1 MGMIL
6 KAQSLSKSFMG
17 IHALS
22 EVSLHVVKGE
32 ILGVIGPNGAGK
44 TTLFNVLTGLFDADT
59 GRIEFSGHAITRLMP
74 HRRVR
79 LGMARTFQNLE
90 IFRDMSVLENVMVG
104 GHSRLKAGYWRSMLC
119 TWGKRKEEKTLREE
133 SLALLDR
140 LGIGE
145 MAHEAAVSLS
155 YGNQRRVE
163 IARALAA
170 RPSILFLDEPAAGMN
185 PKETQEISELIVRLK
200 GELDLSVV
208 IIEHDMNLI
217 MDICDRIVVMTEGR
231 VLCSGVPGEIR
242 KDPRVLEAYLG
253 GEIV

>member
-1 MGMIL
+1 MIL
-6 KAQSLSKSFMG
+6 KAQDLSKSFMG

-22 EVSLHVVKGE
+22 EVSMTVMKGE

-44 TTLFNVLTGLFDADT
+44 TTLFNVLTGMFQPDG
-59 GRIEFSGHAITRLMP
+59 GRIELEGKPITRLMP
-74 HRRVR
+74 YRRVR

-104 GHSRLKAGYWRSMLC
+104 GHSRLGAGFWRSMLSIPG
-119 TWGKRKEEKTLREE
+119 TMKEEKRIRQE
-133 SLALLDR
+133 SMALLDL
-140 LGIGE
+140 LGIAG
-145 MAHEAAVSLS
+145 MAHEPAVSLS

-170 RPSILFLDEPAAGMN
+170 KPTIIFLDEPAAGMN
-185 PKETQEISELIVRLK
+185 PKETQDLSELIVRLK
-200 GELDLSVV
+200 NELALTVV

-231 VLCSGVPGEIR
+231 VLCSGLPSEIR

>member
-1 MGMIL
+1 MIL
-6 KAQSLSKSFMG
+6 KAQNLSKRFMG

-22 EVSLHVVKGE
+22 DVSLEVIRGE

-44 TTLFNVLTGLFDADT
+44 TTLFNVLTGLFNPET
-59 GRIEFSGHAITRLMP
+59 GHIELDGSAITRFMP

-104 GHSRLKAGYWRSMLC
+104 GHSRLKAGFWQSMLC
-119 TWGKRKEEKTLREE
+119 TFGKMKEEKNLRKE
-133 SLALLDR
+133 SMALLDL
-140 LGIGE
+140 LGIMD
-145 MAHEAAVSLS
+145 MAHEPAVSLS

-170 RPSILFLDEPAAGMN
+170 RPTIIFLDEPAAGMN
-185 PKETQEISELIVRLK
+185 PRETQDLSELIVRLK
-200 GELDLSVV
+200 AELKLTVV

-217 MDICDRIVVMTEGR
+217 MDVCDRIVVMTEGR
-231 VLCSGVPGEIR
+231 VLCSGLPAEIR

>member
-1 MGMIL
+1 VL
-6 KAQSLSKSFMG
+6 QAASLSKHFMG
-17 IHALS
+17 IQALS
-22 EVSLHVVKGE
+22 DVSLEVIQGE

-44 TTLFNVLTGLFDADT
+44 TTLFNVLTGLFTPDD
-59 GRIEFSGHAITRLMP
+59 GRILLHGRDITRLRP

-104 GHSRLKAGYWRSMLC
+104 GHSRLKAGFGRSLFN
-119 TWGKRKEEKTLREE
+119 TPAKRVEERNLRNE
-133 SLALLDR
+133 AHRLLTR
-140 LGIGE
+140 LGLQD
-145 MAHEAAVSLS
+145 MADEQAVNLS

-170 RPSILFLDEPAAGMN
+170 KPAVIFLDEPAAGMN
-185 PKETQEISELIVRLK
+185 PKETEKLSELIVRLK
-200 GELDLSVV
+200 SELDLTVV

-217 MDICDRIVVMTEGR
+217 MDICQRIIVMAEGR
-231 VLCSGVPGEIR
+231 VLTAGAPQIVR

-253 GEIV
+253 SEE

>member
-1 MGMIL
+1 MML
-6 KAQSLSKSFMG
+6 CAQGISKSFMG
-17 IHALS
+17 IQALS
-22 EVSLHVVKGE
+22 EVSMDVMEGE

-44 TTLFNVLTGLFDADT
+44 TTLFNVLTGLFLPET
-59 GRIEFSGHAITRLMP
+59 GIIELSGKRITHLTP

-104 GHSRLKAGYWRSMLC
+104 GHSRLKAGYWQSMLS
-119 TWGKRKEEKTLREE
+119 TRGKRKEEKRLEEE

-140 LGIGE
+140 LGILK
-145 MAHEAAVSLS
+145 MAHEPAVSLS

-163 IARALAA
+163 IARALAS
-170 RPSILFLDEPAAGMN
+170 RPAILFLDEPAAGMN
-185 PKETQEISELIVRLK
+185 PKETQELSSLIVSLK
-200 GELDLSVV
+200 GELNLTVV

-231 VLCSGVPGEIR
+231 VLCSGPPSQIR
-242 KDPRVLEAYLG
+242 KDQRVLEAYLG

>member
-1 MGMIL
+1 MIL
-6 KAQSLSKSFMG
+6 TAHNLSKSFMG

-22 EVSLHVVKGE
+22 DVSLDVYKGE

-44 TTLFNVLTGLFDADT
+44 TTLFNVLTGLFDPDT
-59 GRIEFSGHAITRLMP
+59 GRIELEGRAITRLMP

-104 GHSRLKAGYWRSMLC
+104 GHSRLKAGYWQSMLS
-119 TWGKRKEEKTLREE
+119 TFGKMKEEKNLRQE
-133 SLALLDR
+133 SLKLLDL
-140 LGIGE
+140 LGITD
-145 MAHEAAVSLS
+145 MAQEPAISLS

-170 RPSILFLDEPAAGMN
+170 KPAVIFLDEPAAGMN
-185 PKETQEISELIVRLK
+185 PKETQDLSELIVRLK
-200 GELDLSVV
+200 DELGLTVV

-231 VLCSGVPGEIR
+231 VLCSGLPGDIR

>member
-1 MGMIL
+1 MIL
-6 KAQSLSKSFMG
+6 KAEVLSKSFMG
-17 IHALS
+17 INALS
-22 EVSLHVVKGE
+22 GVSMEVMKGE

-44 TTLFNVLTGLFDADT
+44 TTLFNVLTGLFEPDN
-59 GRIEFSGHAITRLMP
+59 GRIELSGKTITRSMP

-104 GHSRLKAGYWRSMLC
+104 GHCRLKAGYWRSMLG
-119 TWGKRKEEKTLREE
+119 TLGTRKEERNLREE
-133 SLALLDR
+133 SFALLER
-140 LGIGE
+140 LGIAE
-145 MAHEAAVSLS
+145 VANEPAVSLS

-170 RPSILFLDEPAAGMN
+170 KPTIIFLDEPAAGMN
-185 PKETQEISELIVRLK
+185 PKETSELSELIVRLK
-200 GELDLSVV
+200 GELDLTVA

-231 VLCSGVPGEIR
+231 VLCSGTPGEIR
-242 KDPRVLEAYLG
+242 RDPRVLEAYLG
-253 GEIV
+253 GEIL